1 MPAQRRKLDR
11 LLDQTG
17 VGAGTRVLEIGTGW
31 GELCILAA
39 QRGATVR
46 SVTLSSEQKA
56 LAEERIE
63 AAGLSDRVTVDLL
76 DYRAVDGEYDAV
88 VSVEMIE
95 AVGYEFWP
103 TYFEKIDSL
112 LAPGGKA
119 AIQAITMPHDRMMAT
134 RSTYTWV
141 NKYIFPGGFL
151 PSVKA
156 IDEITRHRTTMRISD
171 RLSMGLHYAETL
183 RLWDQQFLAQQEAVH
198 ALGFDSVFDRMWHFY
213 LEYSRAGFA
222 SQYID
227 VQQITF
233 AREDTHDAPPRSGPR
248 GRTHGAGVAQ
258 RLEAALRPFVGG
270 DLPVRL
276 TAWDGSVAGPDG
288 APAVR
293 LNTPDVLR
301 RLLWHPGELGAAQAY
316 VTGEIDVEGD
326 LDAALTHVWDVV
338 RERRLSGVRATP
350 STLATLLRTAREI
363 GGLGLPP
370 APPRTQAR
378 IRGRLHSLARDRQS
392 ISHHYD
398 LSNEFYALI
407 LDPHMAYSSGY
418 YERPDMTIEEA
429 QAAKLDL
436 VCRKLGLEPGDR
448 LLDVGC
454 GWGSLSLYAAEHFGA
469 KVTGVTIAAEQKAFI
484 DARIAERGLGDRVE
498 IRLQDYRAV
507 DRRPVRRRR
516 VDRDG
521 RARRPGQLPDVRR
534 GAAPQRQAA
543 GTRAGP
549 ADVPPRA
556 TPRWRPVHRVVHR
569 T

>member
-1 MPAQRRKLDR
+1 M
-11 LLDQTG
+11 
-17 VGAGTRVLEIGTGW
+17 
-31 GELCILAA
+31 
-39 QRGATVR
+39 
-46 SVTLSSEQKA
+46 TLSSEQKA
-56 LAEERIE
+56 LAEERIA

-183 RLWDQQFLAQQEAVH
+183 RLWDQQFLAQQERGARARLRQRLRPDVALLPRVQPGRLRLPVH
-198 ALGFDSVFDRMWHFY
+198 RRPADHLRPGGLMTTTELR
-213 LEYSRAGFA
+213 
-222 SQYID
+222 
-227 VQQITF
+227 
-233 AREDTHDAPPRSGPR
+233 PPRTGTAP
-248 GRTHGAGVAQ
+248 GVAQ

-350 STLATLLRTAREI
+350 STLAALLRTARDI

-370 APPRTQAR
+370 APPAHPGPDQGTAAQPGPRPAVDQPPLRPLQRVLRA
-378 IRGRLHSLARDRQS
+378 
-392 ISHHYD
+392 
-398 LSNEFYALI
+398 
-407 LDPHMAYSSGY
+407 DP
-418 YERPDMTIEEA
+418 RPA
-429 QAAKLDL
+429 HGLL
-436 VCRKLGLEPGDR
+436 VR
-448 LLDVGC
+448 LL
-454 GWGSLSLYAAEHFGA
+454 
-469 KVTGVTIAAEQKAFI
+469 
-484 DARIAERGLGDRVE
+484 
-498 IRLQDYRAV
+498 
-507 DRRPVRRRR
+507 RRDDP
-516 VDRDG
+516 
-521 RARRPGQLPDVRR
+521 
-534 GAAPQRQAA
+534 
-543 GTRAGP
+543 T
-549 ADVPPRA
+549 
-556 TPRWRPVHRVVHR
+556 
-569 T
+569 